1 MAQSIKNNIATNE
14 VVTVSTMQ
22 LKIKDTIL
30 VDVTNGVSKEE
41 TEQKIQR
48 IIQSLNFKDSR
59 LNKTAIK
66 TLSQFSKTLYW
77 QISNQIKR
85 LSKGYQEE
93 MQQTEPSYK
102 VNLEDGF
109 NPLLEKQKYRPFIDD
124 APKGLAVIEN
134 YRDRVKDVVKE
145 LATETPI
152 VVRQRPDGT
161 TYKVSLRNL
170 AEIRVRYE
178 ANQTDIEQL
187 KDDGVDLV
195 YTSSH
200 ADASGRCA
208 PYQGK
213 LYSISGRSGKTND
226 GIEYTPLDTALLGP
240 DGDGNGIISGYNC
253 RHRLVAY
260 QQGLRP
266 PTDYDEAT
274 IKKERAID
282 QKQRSYENRIRA
294 IKQEERLFR
303 SFGEK
308 QEANELREKWLNL
321 TNDYKRFSLTNGRAY
336 YNWRLVL
343 DSNELSNP
351 DLLLSPNEGAPV
363 EEALLVPN
371 PNVDVEVKID
381 GLNNISIEKATIV
394 KSILSNAPIKYKQLW
409 NRYESLLVNSNLKA
423 KVHPH
428 FSPSENKINMPL
440 DVEGNNYNGNNETL
454 FHEYG
459 HLIDYNATQD
469 LLKIQGKDL
478 PNIKKRLSFSSIFQ
492 SKKFLKTRLGQEGQ
506 VESGITLTEALR
518 EDFDNYVEQQK
529 EILKA
534 DFEKVDKTDIPILY
548 KGTPYEFKVWSKKID
563 KRTIYDS
570 ITRKLL
576 AENIKIS
583 RAHDIFEGL
592 TDGKIYGLSGHK
604 SMDSKYWKKTGTL
617 NIEAFAHMY
626 SGKISNQESYESIK
640 KYFPKSVELFE
651 EMLDAINNNE
661 TITLKDFPSYLVL

>member
-274 IKKERAID
+274 IKKERTID
-282 QKQRSYENRIRA
+282 QKQRNYENRIRA

-351 DLLLSPNEGAPV
+351 DLLLSPDQTTTIDES
-363 EEALLVPN
+363 LLVPN
-371 PNVDVEVKID
+371 PNAEVEIKTD
-381 GLNNISIEKATIV
+381 GIEVLGIEKVTNI
-394 KSILSNAPIKYKQLW
+394 KSIISNAPIKYQKVW
-409 NRYESLLVNSNLKA
+409 NRYQNELKGSIFNSQKGA
-423 KVHPH
+423 YYDA
-428 FSPSENKINMPL
+428 SINKIVLNIETDSKQREL
-440 DVEGNNYNGNNETL
+440 YNQNETL
-454 FHEYG
+454 FHEQG
-459 HLIDYNATQD
+459 HFIDSNV
-469 LLKIQGKDL
+469 LLEANKTEL
-478 PNIKKRLSFSSIFQ
+478 FLRKRSLLNVGVTGFYK
-492 SKKFLKTRLGQEGQ
+492 SKKFVKEDGSGFTMNELVRQEFKDLFQKTFEEAPNKNLTYPNPKEG
-506 VESGITLTEALR
+506 VESRIFNAERITIV
-518 EDFDNYVEQQK
+518 N
-529 EILKA
+529 EILTNQLK
-534 DFEKVDKTDIPILY
+534 DLGDKGALSLSDIL
-548 KGTPYEFKVWSKKID
+548 G
-563 KRTIYDS
+563 
-570 ITRKLL
+570 
-576 AENIKIS
+576 
-583 RAHDIFEGL
+583 
-592 TDGKIYGLSGHK
+592 GLSGNNIKGKAGHA
-604 SMDSKYWKKTGTL
+604 SSYWNDKGKIGKET
-617 NIEAFAHMY
+617 FAHLY
-626 SGKISNQESYESIK
+626 SGKITNAKSYENIQK
-640 KYFPKSVELFE
+640 FFPKTTELFE
-651 EMLDAINNNE
+651 EILDKINSNDLGDLSVEDDELNK
-661 TITLKDFPSYLVL
+661 ILKSFGR

>member
-253 RHRLVAY
+253 RHRLIPY

-266 PTDYDEAT
+266 PEEYSRAEIKRERT
-274 IKKERAID
+274 IDQRQRYLENQIRNTKMKESANRAIGD
-282 QKQRSYENRIRA
+282 KARADELNGRWKQLESRYQAYS
-294 IKQEERLFR
+294 
-303 SFGEK
+303 
-308 QEANELREKWLNL
+308 LR
-321 TNDYKRFSLTNGRAY
+321 NGRAFY
-336 YNWRLVL
+336 RWRYQV
-343 DSNELSNP
+343 SRNEL
-351 DLLLSPNEGAPV
+351 
-363 EEALLVPN
+363 
-371 PNVDVEVKID
+371 
-381 GLNNISIEKATIV
+381 
-394 KSILSNAPIKYKQLW
+394 
-409 NRYESLLVNSNLKA
+409 
-423 KVHPH
+423 
-428 FSPSENKINMPL
+428 
-440 DVEGNNYNGNNETL
+440 
-454 FHEYG
+454 
-459 HLIDYNATQD
+459 
-469 LLKIQGKDL
+469 
-478 PNIKKRLSFSSIFQ
+478 
-492 SKKFLKTRLGQEGQ
+492 
-506 VESGITLTEALR
+506 
-518 EDFDNYVEQQK
+518 
-529 EILKA
+529 
-534 DFEKVDKTDIPILY
+534 
-548 KGTPYEFKVWSKKID
+548 
-563 KRTIYDS
+563 
-570 ITRKLL
+570 
-576 AENIKIS
+576 
-583 RAHDIFEGL
+583 
-592 TDGKIYGLSGHK
+592 
-604 SMDSKYWKKTGTL
+604 
-617 NIEAFAHMY
+617 
-626 SGKISNQESYESIK
+626 
-640 KYFPKSVELFE
+640 
-651 EMLDAINNNE
+651 
-661 TITLKDFPSYLVL
+661 